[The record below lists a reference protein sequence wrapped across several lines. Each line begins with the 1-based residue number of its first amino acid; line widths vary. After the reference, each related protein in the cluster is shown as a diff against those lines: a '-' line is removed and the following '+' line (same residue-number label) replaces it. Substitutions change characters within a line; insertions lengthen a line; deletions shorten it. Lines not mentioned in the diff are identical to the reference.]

1 MPQYRV
7 TFSDHENQV
16 IHESD
21 VSCAFAHNA
30 PKVAIAPLTDDAKR
44 QVYKAVSVQVV
55 AIQQGLNV

>member
-7 TFSDHENQV
+7 TFSDHENQI

-30 PKVAIAPLTDDAKR
+30 PKVAVHTIDEDAKR

-55 AIQQGLNV
+55 AIQQGLPV